1 MPTPFMHLYMAEQM
15 RVHSRFN
22 GRVRALVE
30 QEWPA
35 FYMGSVAADVNS
47 ISTIPREATHFYQ
60 MPPAAGE
67 RADQTMLA
75 RYPQL
80 AEAKALSSA
89 QAVFIAAYSA
99 HLLADV
105 WWFHQVLIPYFFTPP
120 HWAGQKERFKV
131 HNMLLT
137 YLDQQAFEA
146 LPTTAA
152 TTLAAATPQN
162 WLPFAPD
169 GILINWRQTLVNQLQ
184 PGGVVETVSVYAGRL
199 HISPEDFAAHLH
211 DSQWMIEN
219 VFCRV
224 PIEQVQAGL
233 AAVVEES
240 VGLVSDYLAAIWY

>member
-1 MPTPFMHLYMAEQM
+1 MPTPFMHLQMAERM
-15 RVHSRFN
+15 RVHHRFN

-75 RYPQL
+75 HYPEL
-80 AEAKALSSA
+80 ANAVTLPPA

-105 WWFHQVLIPYFFTPP
+105 WWFHQVLIPYFFTSPP
-120 HWAGQKERFKV
+120 WAGQKERFKV

-146 LPTTAA
+146 LPATAA
-152 TTLAAATPQN
+152 GTLAAAEPQN

-169 GILINWRQTLVNQLQ
+169 DLLTQWRQLLVKQLQ
-184 PGGVVETVSVYAGRL
+184 PGGVLETVAVYAGRL
-199 HISPEDFAAHLH
+199 HISPEDFAANLR
-211 DSQWMIEN
+211 DSHWMMEN

-224 PIEQVQAGL
+224 PLEQVQAGL
-233 AAVVEES
+233 AAVVEGS
-240 VGLVSDYLAAIWY
+240 VGLVTDYLATVP